1 MTTGNRPEDRHLSET
16 TGESKRSLATWLAV
30 LAAVLVVLLIIFF
43 WWWSREG
50 EETDDE
56 DVTRIELVEW
66 AHHSTRYL
74 TAA

>member
-1 MTTGNRPEDRHLSET
+1 MTTGNRPEDRHLSDT

-30 LAAVLVVLLIIFF
+30 LAAILVVLLIIFF

-56 DVTRIELVEW
+56 DVTRIEIVEQARFTNEYLLV
-66 AHHSTRYL
+66 A
-74 TAA
+74 